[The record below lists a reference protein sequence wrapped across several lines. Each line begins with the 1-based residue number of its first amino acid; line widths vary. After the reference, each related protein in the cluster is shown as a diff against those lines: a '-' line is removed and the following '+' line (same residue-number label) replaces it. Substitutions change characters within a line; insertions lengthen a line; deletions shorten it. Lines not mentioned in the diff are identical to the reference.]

1 MSNEPQTLKD
11 FRLRADVKAKLKAK
25 ESGLFDRYVDEYRAN
40 ELREILRAEQGS
52 ICCYCMS
59 SIATGKTKIEHY
71 ESRDE
76 NHELEVDYKNLYLAC
91 DGEKI
96 NCHENQDKDSDIH
109 EDCRCKHDDNVY
121 GEKDS
126 RKLKESFK
134 KIVKHCDTCK
144 GARALEHINLLTI
157 ERDVKYKSDGTIY
170 SDNADIDRELN
181 YVLNLNIE
189 ILKRNRRN
197 AKIDLWSK
205 LPKDKSWNSESINR
219 IIEKYKNSSQKAP
232 YLGVIL
238 YFLGRKLQRG

>member
-1 MSNEPQTLKD
+1 MINITKTMSNEPQTLKE
-11 FRLRADVKAKLKAK
+11 FRLRGDVKAKLKAK
-25 ESGLFDRYVDEYRAN
+25 EPRLFKKYVDEYNAD
-40 ELREILRAEQGS
+40 ELREILKVEQGS

-71 ESRDE
+71 QSRDK

-96 NCHENQDKDSDIH
+96 NCNEKQDKNVDIH
-109 EDCRCKHDDNVY
+109 KDCKCKY
-121 GEKDS
+121 EK
-126 RKLKESFK
+126 KESYK

-144 GARALEHINLLTI
+144 DARALEHINLSTI

-205 LPKDKSWNSESINR
+205 LPKDKSWNSERINR

-232 YLGVIL
+232 YLGVVL
-238 YFLGRKLQRG
+238 YFLGRKL